1 MSTQAHTA
9 AFEFATEV
17 YKAVDSKDEQ
27 RLASFLTEN
36 CTFVYANSDPVVGRG
51 NAAASSKKFLDL
63 LAAIKHELLDVWGFD
78 DVIVSRIQ
86 VTYTRKDGS
95 TLTIPAATIWRVQGK
110 QIHEY
115 RIYVDIGPL
124 ALH

>member
-17 YKAVDSKDEQ
+17 YKAVDSMDEQ
-27 RLASFLTEN
+27 RLASFLTEK
-36 CTFVYANSDPVVGRG
+36 CTFVYANSDPVIGRA
-51 NAAASSKKFLDL
+51 NAAASSKRFLDL
-63 LAAIKHELLDVWGFD
+63 LAAIKHELLEVWGFD
-78 DVIVSRIQ
+78 DVIVSRIR

-95 TLTIPAATIWRVQGK
+95 TLTIPAATIWRVSDR
-110 QIHEY
+110 QIDQY

-124 ALH
+124 FPH